1 MKEATGELNMTVIT
15 VVAIA
20 AVAAFFYAFVW
31 PNIKGS
37 INRSQK
43 CSNAINCDCS
53 AGGSTCPCEYCEG
66 EDCSNPETINCP
78 NPDKKTGGGSGG
90 QQGGQTS

>member
-31 PNIKGS
+31 PNIKNS
-37 INRSQK
+37 ITKSVENNTETCMIECEKQGGT
-43 CSNAINCDCS
+43 NCS
-53 AGGSTCPCEYCEG
+53 A
-66 EDCSNPETINCP
+66 DCQ
-78 NPDKKTGGGSGG
+78 K
-90 QQGGQTS
+90 